1 MTKMESIV
9 KLLAKQA
16 SLIRAPSKRMKIEC
30 QGRGIND
37 RKRWIYVKN

>member
-1 MTKMESIV
+1 MTWMEAIV
-9 KLLAKQA
+9 KLLAKRG
-16 SLIRAPSKRMKIEC
+16 SLKCVPSKKMIIEH